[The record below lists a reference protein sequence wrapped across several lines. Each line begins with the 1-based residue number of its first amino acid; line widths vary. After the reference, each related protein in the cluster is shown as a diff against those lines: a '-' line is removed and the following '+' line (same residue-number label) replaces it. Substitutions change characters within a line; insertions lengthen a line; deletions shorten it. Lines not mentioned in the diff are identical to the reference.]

1 MLEHE
6 DHDMMRPLVVMPR
19 DGSPPPPPPGSDM
32 DMGDGDMGDDGMDM
46 EDGGMEEGKCGCC
59 NSSM

>member
-19 DGSPPPPPPGSDM
+19 DGSPPPPAPG
-32 DMGDGDMGDDGMDM
+32 GEHGHYTDGHTH
-46 EDGGMEEGKCGCC
+46 E
-59 NSSM
+59 